1 MRGSLNT
8 YALIWSRTPPIR
20 MRTMSMVAKKARLS
34 GDEAI
39 NETDL
44 SKEAVNA

>member
-1 MRGSLNT
+1 
-8 YALIWSRTPPIR
+8 

-34 GDEAI
+34 SDEAI
-39 NETDL
+39 NETDV

>member
-1 MRGSLNT
+1 LYNV
-8 YALIWSRTPPIR
+8 LIWSRISQR

-39 NETDL
+39 DETDV